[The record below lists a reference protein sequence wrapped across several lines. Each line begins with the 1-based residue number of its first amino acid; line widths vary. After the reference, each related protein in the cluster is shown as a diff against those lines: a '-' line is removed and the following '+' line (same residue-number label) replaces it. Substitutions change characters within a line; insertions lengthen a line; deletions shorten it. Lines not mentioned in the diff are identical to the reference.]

1 MNKPP
6 DSVRGSDEKRAAL
19 SVSELNRQARTLLER
34 GLARLWVDGEI
45 SNLARPASGH
55 IYFTLKDES
64 AQIRCAWFR
73 QRQQRGQARAVANG
87 DQMLAFGRVSLYEP
101 RGDYQLIV
109 EQLEPAGEGELRRR
123 FEQLKKK
130 LDAEGLFD
138 ASLKREPPALPGR
151 IGVITSPSGA
161 AIRDI
166 LTVLRRRFANVPVVL
181 YPAAVQGDAAVPELI
196 AALQAAGRRAECD
209 VLIIGRGGGSL
220 EDLWAFNDEALARAI
235 RQSPIPVISAVGH
248 EVDVSIADLVA
259 DVRAPTPSGA
269 AELAVPDAGDW
280 QRALAVSSQRLLS
293 QMRRTLED
301 KAQALDWL
309 ARRLAAASP
318 AGQLQ
323 RQRQQLDASTR
334 ALKTAMQAD
343 LIKRRRRL
351 ENLSS
356 QLTQRSP
363 AARLQRLKHRHH
375 ELNGRLTRAGEARL
389 ARLGSRLALAA
400 RGLDAVSPLATLE
413 RGYAIVSDGKG
424 RVITDLAHVQ
434 IGDAI
439 GARLASGRISATV
452 DRVDASTEDDA

>member
-1 MNKPP
+1 MS
-6 DSVRGSDEKRAAL
+6 DSYDFLDDGNDKRAAI

-73 QRQQRGQARAVANG
+73 QRQQRGQARDVGNG
-87 DQMLAFGRVSLYEP
+87 DQMLAYGRVSLYEP

-123 FEQLKKK
+123 FEVLKKR

-138 ASLKREPPALPGR
+138 ADLKRDLPTLPTR
-151 IGVITSPSGA
+151 VGVVTSPSGA

-166 LTVLRRRFANVPVVL
+166 LTVLRRRFAGVPVVL

-196 AALQAAGRRAECD
+196 NALETAGRRAECD
-209 VLIIGRGGGSL
+209 VLIVGRGGGSL
-220 EDLWAFNDEALARAI
+220 EDLWAFNDEKLARAI
-235 RQSPIPVISAVGH
+235 RNSPIPVISAVGH

-280 QRALAVSSQRLLS
+280 QRALNISSQRLIG
-293 QMRRTLED
+293 QMRRNVED

-309 ARRLAAASP
+309 SRRLSASSP
-318 AGQLQ
+318 TGQLQ
-323 RQRQQLDASTR
+323 RQRERLAATLR
-334 ALKTAMQAD
+334 ALNAAMRAD
-343 LIKRRRRL
+343 LVDRTRRL
-351 ENLSS
+351 DR
-356 QLTQRSP
+356 LT
-363 AARLQRLKHRHH
+363 ARLSQRTPSARLERLTHRHT
-375 ELNGRLTRAGEARL
+375 ELVGRLTRAGQGRIDQLSA
-389 ARLGSRLALAA
+389 RLALAA
-400 RGLDAVSPLATLE
+400 RGLDAVSPLAMLE
-413 RGYAIVSDGKG
+413 RGYAIVSDAKG
-424 RVITDLAHVQ
+424 RVLTNASHLQV
-434 IGDAI
+434 GDAI
-439 GARLASGRISATV
+439 DARLSSGRVTATV
-452 DRVDASTEDDA
+452 DIVRTGDED

>member
-1 MNKPP
+1 MS
-6 DSVRGSDEKRAAL
+6 DSYDFLDDGDDKRAAI

-73 QRQQRGQARAVANG
+73 QRQQRGQARDIGNG

-123 FEQLKKK
+123 FERLKKK

-138 ASLKREPPALPGR
+138 ADLKRELPILPSR
-151 IGVITSPSGA
+151 VGVITSPSGA

-166 LTVLRRRFANVPVVL
+166 LTVLRRRFAGVPVVL

-196 AALQAAGRRAECD
+196 SALETAGRRNECD
-209 VLIIGRGGGSL
+209 VLIVGRGGGSL
-220 EDLWAFNDEALARAI
+220 EDLWAFNDEKLARAI
-235 RQSPIPVISAVGH
+235 RNSPIPVISAVGH
-248 EVDVSIADLVA
+248 EVDISIADLVA

-269 AELAVPDAGDW
+269 AELAVPDAEDW
-280 QRALAVSSQRLLS
+280 LRALNISSQRLIG
-293 QMRRTLED
+293 QMRRNVED

-309 ARRLAAASP
+309 SRRLSASSP
-318 AGQLQ
+318 TGQLQ
-323 RQRQQLDASTR
+323 RQRERLAATLR
-334 ALKTAMQAD
+334 ALTAAMKAD
-343 LIKRRRRL
+343 LVDRARRL
-351 ENLSS
+351 DG
-356 QLTQRSP
+356 LT
-363 AARLQRLKHRHH
+363 ARLAQRTPSARLERLTHRHA
-375 ELNGRLTRAGEARL
+375 ELFGRLTRAGQGRIDRL
-389 ARLGSRLALAA
+389 TARLALAA

-413 RGYAIVSDGKG
+413 RGYAIVSDAKE
-424 RVITDLAHVQ
+424 RVLTDASRLQV
-434 IGDAI
+434 GDAI
-439 GARLASGRISATV
+439 NARLASGRVTATV
-452 DRVDASTEDDA
+452 DIVHTGDED

>member
-1 MNKPP
+1 MS
-6 DSVRGSDEKRAAL
+6 DSYDFLDDGDDKRAAI

-73 QRQQRGQARAVANG
+73 QRQQRGQARDIGNG

-123 FEQLKKK
+123 FERLKKK

-138 ASLKREPPALPGR
+138 ADLKRELPILPSR
-151 IGVITSPSGA
+151 VGVITSPSGA

-166 LTVLRRRFANVPVVL
+166 LTVLRRRFAGVPVVL

-196 AALQAAGRRAECD
+196 SALETAGRRNECD
-209 VLIIGRGGGSL
+209 VLIVGRGGGSL
-220 EDLWAFNDEALARAI
+220 EDLWAFNDEKLARAI
-235 RQSPIPVISAVGH
+235 RNSPIPVISAVGH
-248 EVDVSIADLVA
+248 EVDISIADLVA

-269 AELAVPDAGDW
+269 AELAVPDAEDW
-280 QRALAVSSQRLLS
+280 LRALNISSQRLIG
-293 QMRRTLED
+293 QMRRNVED

-309 ARRLAAASP
+309 SRRLSASSP
-318 AGQLQ
+318 TGQLQ
-323 RQRQQLDASTR
+323 RQRERLAATLR
-334 ALKTAMQAD
+334 ALTAAMKAD
-343 LIKRRRRL
+343 LVDRARRL
-351 ENLSS
+351 DG
-356 QLTQRSP
+356 LT
-363 AARLQRLKHRHH
+363 ARLAQRTPSARLERLTHRHA
-375 ELNGRLTRAGEARL
+375 ELFGRLTRAGQGRIDRL
-389 ARLGSRLALAA
+389 TARLALAA

-413 RGYAIVSDGKG
+413 RGYAIVSDPKG
-424 RVITDLAHVQ
+424 RVLTDASRLQA
-434 IGDAI
+434 GDAI
-439 GARLASGRISATV
+439 NARLASGRVTATV
-452 DRVDASTEDDA
+452 DIVRTADED

>member
-1 MNKPP
+1 MS
-6 DSVRGSDEKRAAL
+6 DSYDFLDDGNDKRAAV

-73 QRQQRGQARAVANG
+73 QRQQRGQARDVGNG
-87 DQMLAFGRVSLYEP
+87 DQMLAYGRVSLYEP

-123 FEQLKKK
+123 FELLKKK

-138 ASLKREPPALPGR
+138 ADLKRDLPTLPSR
-151 IGVITSPSGA
+151 VGVITSPSGA

-166 LTVLRRRFANVPVVL
+166 LTVLRRRFAGVPVVL

-196 AALQAAGRRAECD
+196 NALETAGRRAECD
-209 VLIIGRGGGSL
+209 VLIVGRGGGSL
-220 EDLWAFNDEALARAI
+220 EDLWAFNDEKLARAI
-235 RQSPIPVISAVGH
+235 RSSPIPVISAVGH

-269 AELAVPDAGDW
+269 AELAVPDAEDW
-280 QRALAVSSQRLLS
+280 QRALNISSQRLIG
-293 QMRRTLED
+293 QMRRNVED

-309 ARRLAAASP
+309 SRRLSASSP
-318 AGQLQ
+318 TGQLQ
-323 RQRQQLDASTR
+323 RQRERLAATLR
-334 ALKTAMQAD
+334 ALNAAMRAD
-343 LIKRRRRL
+343 LVDRARRL
-351 ENLSS
+351 DGLAAR
-356 QLTQRSP
+356 LTQRTPS
-363 AARLQRLKHRHH
+363 ARLERLNHRHT
-375 ELNGRLTRAGEARL
+375 ELVGRLTRAGQARID
-389 ARLGSRLALAA
+389 RLTARLALAA

-413 RGYAIVSDGKG
+413 RGYAIVSDAKG
-424 RVITDLAHVQ
+424 RVLTDASRLQA
-434 IGDAI
+434 GDAI
-439 GARLASGRISATV
+439 DARLSNGRVTATV
-452 DRVDASTEDDA
+452 DIVRTGDED